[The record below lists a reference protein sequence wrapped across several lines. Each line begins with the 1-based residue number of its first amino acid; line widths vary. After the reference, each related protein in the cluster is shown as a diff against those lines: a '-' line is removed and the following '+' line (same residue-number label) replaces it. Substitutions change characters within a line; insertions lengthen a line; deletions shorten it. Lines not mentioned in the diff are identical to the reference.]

1 MSRKPKKAV
10 SHVRTLPRLPRDLV
24 ARVLRQVR
32 IALRQGHPDRA
43 IAAIRDNLCG
53 ESVES
58 ENVEHVPLAVAVNDV
73 GIVNTLEDAG
83 ITCVGDVIATSDEL
97 LQVRCRGL
105 GAASV
110 AKVRRAVELYVAKMK
125 GDECGEVEID
135 RGAKGGCCQ
144 GDGRQS
150 LAGARSV

>member
-1 MSRKPKKAV
+1 MGRKPKHAV

-58 ENVEHVPLAVAVNDV
+58 ENVEHVPLAVAVGDV
-73 GIVNTLEDAG
+73 KLVNLLEDAG
-83 ITCVGDVIATSDEL
+83 IVSVGDVLRTSNEAI
-97 LQVRCRGL
+97 QVRCRQM
-105 GAASV
+105 GATSV
-110 AKVRRAVELYVAKMK
+110 AKVRLAVELYVQRMK
-125 GDECGEVEID
+125 GDEVCDVGEEITAKRSGSVAQND
-135 RGAKGGCCQ
+135 RRKSAI
-144 GDGRQS
+144 
-150 LAGARSV
+150 AG